1 MKCPIA
7 VLVLA
12 LTLSSAPLASAQQP
26 RFTGGG
32 LPRGEGMTGP
42 GTPSELVPD
51 ILAKVGVDQK
61 LNGQVPLDLAFR
73 DEAGRSVKLG
83 DYFGKKPVVLT
94 LVYFECPMLCTQ
106 VLNGA
111 VAAMKVL
118 NFTIGDEYDVV
129 TVSFDPRE
137 TPALASSKKATYV
150 AKYGRPPAATGWHF
164 LTGEAPAI
172 AALANAVGFR
182 YTFDPTTQQY
192 VHASAIM
199 VLTPEGRL
207 SKYFY
212 GIDYPPKDLRL
223 GLIEASNG
231 NIGTAVD
238 QLLLYCYHY
247 DPHSGKYSMMVLNVL
262 RLAGGVTVAV
272 IAGFVAVM
280 WARDRRK
287 RNHEAVAT
295 PQALP

>member
-1 MKCPIA
+1 MKSLIA
-7 VLVLA
+7 ALA
-12 LTLSSAPLASAQQP
+12 IGLTLGPPMANAQPP

-32 LPRGEGMTGP
+32 LPREEGMTGP

-61 LNGQVPLDLAFR
+61 LNAQVPLDLAFR
-73 DEAGRSVKLG
+73 DEAGRPIRLG
-83 DYFGKKPVVLT
+83 DYFGRKPVVLM

-111 VAAMKVL
+111 VAAMKIL

-129 TVSFDPRE
+129 TVSFNPKE
-137 TPALASSKKATYV
+137 TPALAQSKKTTYV
-150 AKYGRPPAATGWHF
+150 AKYGRPPASAGWHF
-164 LTGEAPAI
+164 LTGDEPSI
-172 AALANAVGFR
+172 AALASAVGFR

-199 VLTPEGRL
+199 VLTPQGRV

-231 NIGTAVD
+231 RIGSAVD

-247 DPHSGKYSMMVLNVL
+247 DPHTGKYSMMVLNVL
-262 RLAGGVTVAV
+262 RLAGVATVAL
-272 IAGFVAVM
+272 IGGYIAVM
-280 WARDRRK
+280 WNRDRRK
-287 RNHEAVAT
+287 LKRAVASAPSVT
-295 PQALP
+295 Q

>member
-1 MKCPIA
+1 MKSLIA
-7 VLVLA
+7 VLALGLILGPTLA
-12 LTLSSAPLASAQQP
+12 EAQQP

-32 LPRGEGMTGP
+32 SREEGMTTP

-51 ILAKVGVDQK
+51 ILAKVGIDQK
-61 LNGQVPLDLAFR
+61 LNAQVPLELPFR
-73 DEAGRSVKLG
+73 DESGRPIKLG
-83 DYFGKKPVVLT
+83 DYFGRKPVVLT

-111 VAAMKVL
+111 VAAMKML

-129 TVSFDPRE
+129 TVSFNPKE
-137 TPALASSKKATYV
+137 TPALALSKKTTYL
-150 AKYGRPPAATGWHF
+150 AKYGRPPAETGWHF
-164 LTGEAPAI
+164 LTGDQPSI
-172 AALANAVGFR
+172 AALADAVGFR

-192 VHASAIM
+192 VHASAIL
-199 VLTPEGRL
+199 VLTPQGRV

-231 NIGTAVD
+231 KIGSPVD

-247 DPHSGKYSMMVLNVL
+247 DPHTGKYSMIVLNVL
-262 RLAGGVTVAV
+262 RLAGLATVV
-272 IAGFVAVM
+272 LMGGLIAAM
-280 WARDRRK
+280 WSRDRRK
-287 RNHEAVAT
+287 RQDTVASA
-295 PQALP
+295 PPVGR